1 MRILTFFVGIVL
13 IPVCYAVSETAI
25 SLVRAISPDSS
36 MAIPASGWALLGG
49 FLFWIFVYFTVPLPI
64 RTYVLAHEL
73 THAIWGM
80 LMGARIFRM
89 QVSRDRGS
97 VTMSKSNFLIT
108 LAPYFFPLYT
118 VIVIVSYYVLS
129 IFYDVSRYHLFWLS
143 LVGFTWGFHFT
154 FTISTLLQHQ
164 SDIKVYGA
172 VFSYS
177 LIYLFNVAGI
187 CIWIVIITDVTLT
200 QMMDCFWVHMT
211 ETAYVMRDYGIQ
223 AVGKIR
229 EAMQ

>member
-1 MRILTFFVGIVL
+1 MRILTFFTGVLL
-13 IPVCYAVSETAI
+13 IPVCFAVSETAL
-25 SLVRAISPDSS
+25 SLVRASSPDES
-36 MAIPASGWALLGG
+36 MAIPVAGWALLGG
-49 FLFWIFVYFTVPLPI
+49 FLFWIFLYFTVPMPV

-73 THAIWGM
+73 THALWGV

-89 QVSRDRGS
+89 RVSGDSGS

-118 VIVIVSYYVLS
+118 VIVIAGYYVLS
-129 IFYDVSRYHLFWLS
+129 IFYDVSRYYLLWLG

-164 SDIKVYGA
+164 KDIKVYGA

-187 CIWIVIITDVTLT
+187 CAWVVLITDVSFG
-200 QMMDCFWVHMT
+200 QMVDYFQAHMA
-211 ETAYVMRDYGIQ
+211 ETACFVRDKGIYVFEEIRKAIQ
-223 AVGKIR
+223 
-229 EAMQ
+229 